1 MEGFH
6 RSPEFYQNILGKI
19 QTYLLTVD
27 PCVSLLASQIPVMF
41 ADVRV
46 EYDIDSDKDAHFQL
60 PIPKEF
66 DALLHFLMPKM
77 AVQPGNEDHGLFT
90 YFYLVY
96 DLNIGC
102 QYGYQMVPDEALTP
116 EPLTVTAP
124 DIVAAP
130 AVVAAPAPISL
141 EPEPELPQTLAPEP
155 RPHVTNA
162 KAAALATLRNIEAN
176 FDTAP
181 GSETASRLACMLQVY
196 RSMSRSVLS
205 RLGLLPT
212 PPQPWPMMTPSPRN
226 PVMPPLMSLPV
237 NLPNAL
243 LCQFSA
249 QAQPKQK
256 KKPHRGPRKPK
267 YLQSGIINN
276 LKLISTIFFKKK
288 NNHF

>member
-1 MEGFH
+1 MA
-6 RSPEFYQNILGKI
+6 PE
-19 QTYLLTVD
+19 
-27 PCVSLLASQIPVMF
+27 
-41 ADVRV
+41 
-46 EYDIDSDKDAHFQL
+46 
-60 PIPKEF
+60 
-66 DALLHFLMPKM
+66 
-77 AVQPGNEDHGLFT
+77 
-90 YFYLVY
+90 
-96 DLNIGC
+96 
-102 QYGYQMVPDEALTP
+102 EALTP

-155 RPHVTNA
+155 RPHVTDA
-162 KAAALATLRNIEAN
+162 KAAALATLRNIDAN

-196 RSMSRSVLS
+196 HSMSRSVLS
-205 RLGLLPT
+205 RLGPLPT
-212 PPQPWPMMTPSPRN
+212 PQPRPMMTPSPRN

-243 LCQFSA
+243 LCQISA
-249 QAQPKQK
+249 QAQKKRK
-256 KKPHRGPRKPK
+256 KKHHRGPRKPK

-288 NNHF
+288 IIIFIIFLTHHLTSIDLWLWKRRDYSIL